1 MDQKYIL
8 NLDSARR
15 VAAAAEAE
23 AVKNGWDVAIAI
35 VDDGAHLMYLQRE
48 KVQLGSIETA
58 IKKARA
64 ALMFRRSTLFWEEMV
79 DEGRP
84 GYLAMP
90 GIMPLEGGIPLVYQ
104 GEVVGAIGISGAKS
118 TDDGIVAQAG
128 AAAL

>member
-1 MDQKYIL
+1 
-8 NLDSARR
+8 
-15 VAAAAEAE
+15 
-23 AVKNGWDVAIAI
+23 
-35 VDDGAHLMYLQRE
+35 
-48 KVQLGSIETA
+48 
-58 IKKARA
+58 
-64 ALMFRRSTLFWEEMV
+64 MFRRSTLFWEEMV
-79 DEGRP
+79 DEGQP

>member
-1 MDQKYIL
+1 
-8 NLDSARR
+8 
-15 VAAAAEAE
+15 
-23 AVKNGWDVAIAI
+23 
-35 VDDGAHLMYLQRE
+35 
-48 KVQLGSIETA
+48 
-58 IKKARA
+58 
-64 ALMFRRSTLFWEEMV
+64 MV